1 MGDNVRKRWVTCILI
16 VIGIGIY
23 FFRTFRPSIQ
33 NIHITEES
41 HESEI
46 SDYSSMMSISEEST
60 FETEHDQVFPVY
72 ICGEVKCP
80 GIYQID
86 HTVYLYELIEMAG
99 GLTQEADEVEI
110 NMVYVV
116 DDAESIYVPSVN
128 DEDRSDSP
136 ILQKVN
142 EEIGDKE
149 ESNATDL
156 YVNINSAGINELSSL
171 PGIGIKTAEKI
182 IDYRESVGRFTSIE
196 QLLEVPGIGE
206 GKLQQIRDFIYL

>member
-1 MGDNVRKRWVTCILI
+1 MGDNIRKKWVTVIL
-16 VIGIGIY
+16 VLIGVGFY
-23 FFRTFRPSIQ
+23 FYQSFRTSIQ
-33 NIHITEES
+33 NVHITEES
-41 HESEI
+41 YESEI
-46 SDYSSMMSISEEST
+46 SDTSSMMSISEEST
-60 FETEHDQVFPVY
+60 FETEHEQFFPVY
-72 ICGEVKCP
+72 ICGEVNCP

-86 HTVYLYELIEMAG
+86 HTIYLYELIEMAG
-99 GLTQEADEVEI
+99 GLTQDADEVEI

-128 DEDRSDSP
+128 DDDRPDSP
-136 ILQKVN
+136 IMQNVN

-149 ESNATDL
+149 ETHATDL
-156 YVNINSAGINELSSL
+156 YVNINNAGINELSSL

>member
-1 MGDNVRKRWVTCILI
+1 MGDNIRKKWVTVVLVLI
-16 VIGIGIY
+16 GVGLY
-23 FFRTFRPSIQ
+23 FYQSFRTSIQ
-33 NIHITEES
+33 NVHITEKS

-46 SDYSSMMSISEEST
+46 SDTSSMMSFSEEST
-60 FETEHDQVFPVY
+60 FETEHEQVFPVY
-72 ICGEVKCP
+72 ICGEVNCP

-86 HTVYLYELIEMAG
+86 HTIYLYELIEMAG
-99 GLTQEADEVEI
+99 GLTQDANEVEI

-128 DEDRSDSP
+128 DDDRPDSP
-136 ILQKVN
+136 IMQNVN

-149 ESNATDL
+149 ETHATDL
-156 YVNINSAGINELSSL
+156 YVNINNAGINELSSL

-182 IDYRESVGRFTSIE
+182 IDYRESIGRFTSIE

>member
-16 VIGIGIY
+16 IIGIGVY

-72 ICGEVKCP
+72 ICGEVNCP

-86 HTVYLYELIEMAG
+86 HTVYLYELIEMA
-99 GLTQEADEVEI
+99 
-110 NMVYVV
+110 VYVV

-128 DEDRSDSP
+128 DDDRPDSP
-136 ILQKVN
+136 IMQNVN

-149 ESNATDL
+149 ETHATDL
-156 YVNINSAGINELSSL
+156 YVNINNAGINELSSL
-171 PGIGIKTAEKI
+171 PGIGIKTAETI